1 MAVPA
6 LPPDGMNSRLVS
18 DDAEARLA
26 QRLDDLHQMLYRR
39 GGIRPANAAV
49 EEIAKLLLLRLW
61 LKDDPTA
68 SVNGQPLSSILNP
81 DYLRKSDRLDAV
93 KAAFTMAVAQRQFS
107 ALLPDGTAEQVWPSD
122 EPFRL
127 NRADVVAEAL
137 EVLEPVF
144 ATEMPTVGDP
154 LGAAFD
160 AFLRGRYDH
169 SGGLGTYLTPS
180 AVTSTLAEIALEMV
194 DPLLPIAEGS
204 VTFGDPCVGTGR
216 FLIAMLD
223 AARRR
228 AEGEGSMRDYDA
240 FRKHGMFGA
249 DQSAASVAKART
261 NLLLYGIRNPF
272 VFTVRDSVTDRNVD
286 ALRGRLKL
294 ILTNPPFG
302 DGKYDSLDGIART
315 RMLLPEVGKRDRI
328 DPAIAFVARCLD
340 LLAPGGVL
348 GIVLPDGLVD
358 GAVLRR
364 ALARQNLSLSADE
377 ISVEANISLPTAAF
391 APSGTVAKTS
401 ALMIRRGKPASG
413 RILLARADHVG
424 YIKQA
429 GKVVPDPAGNDLP
442 IITQVGCALL
452 SGAMATPTVQ
462 PVVSEQPLV
471 AFPERRDLATLD
483 PSRLDPSSV
492 RARHGLRAEGA
503 TDLSTLIKPVRTVRA
518 KKVSGLPFVSVLHVD
533 DLGAVAWHE
542 AEVNEP
548 STPGQFAKAGD
559 LLVSL
564 LNPKKLRAAVVPD
577 VYAEVECSAEF
588 AVFEANVDPYA
599 VLALLYRPAVQAQLA
614 PLGRGTSSSRRRIE
628 AADVLALLVP
638 ALDSETV
645 ERLGEDTRQSLEAIR
660 VARMTLTDRF
670 GLPATP

>member
-1 MAVPA
+1 MAQPA
-6 LPPDGMNSRLVS
+6 VLLDPKSQLRS
-18 DDAEARLA
+18 DDAETRLA

-61 LKDDPTA
+61 LKDAPDATVDGQCLCVILDP
-68 SVNGQPLSSILNP
+68 GQ
-81 DYLRKSDRLDAV
+81 LRASDRLDAV
-93 KAAFTMAVAQRQFS
+93 KAAFLKAVAQPQFS
-107 ALLPDGTAEQVWPSD
+107 ALLPDGSTEQVWPSD

-127 NRADVVAEAL
+127 NRADVTAEAL
-137 EVLEPVF
+137 EILEPIF
-144 ATEMPTVGDP
+144 SSDAPTVGDP

-180 AVTSTLAEIALEMV
+180 AVTNTLAEIALELV
-194 DPLLPIAEGS
+194 DPMATTTNKS

-216 FLIAMLD
+216 FLIAMLN
-223 AARRR
+223 AVRRR
-228 AEGEGSMRDYDA
+228 AEAEGRLDAYDS
-240 FRKHGMFGA
+240 FRTHGMFGA

-261 NLLLYGIRNPF
+261 NLMLYGIRNPF
-272 VFTVRDSVTDRNVD
+272 VFTVRDSVTDTNVD

-302 DGKYDSLDGIART
+302 DGKYDSPDGIART
-315 RMLLPEVGKRDRI
+315 RMMLPEVGKKDRI

-340 LLAPGGVL
+340 LLAPGGLL

-358 GAVLRR
+358 GSILRR
-364 ALARQNLSLSADE
+364 ALARHDLSLSAGE
-377 ISVEANISLPTAAF
+377 VSVEANISLPTAAF

-424 YIKQA
+424 YLKQA

-442 IITQVGCALL
+442 TITEIGCALL
-452 SGAMATPTVQ
+452 SGAMATPTLQ
-462 PVVSEQPLV
+462 PLVSEQPLV
-471 AFPERRDLATLD
+471 AYPERQDLATMD
-483 PSRLDPSSV
+483 PSRLDPVSV
-492 RARHGLRAEGA
+492 RARHGLRAAGA
-503 TDLSTLIKPVRTVRA
+503 TELGTLIKPVRTRRA
-518 KKVSGLPFVSVLHVD
+518 KKPGDLPFVSVLHVD
-533 DLGAVAWHE
+533 DLGSVAWHE
-542 AEVNEP
+542 AEINTP
-548 STPGQFAKAGD
+548 TTPGQFARAGN

-564 LNPKKLRAAVVPD
+564 LNPRKLRAAVVPD
-577 VYAEVECSAEF
+577 AYAEVECSAEF
-588 AVFEANVDPYA
+588 GVFEANVDPYA
-599 VLALLYRPAVQAQLA
+599 VLALLYRPEVQAQLA

-638 ALDSETV
+638 SLKGDAM
-645 ERLGEDTRQSLEAIR
+645 ERLGAETGHSLEAIR
-660 VARMTLTDRF
+660 VARMLLSTSY
-670 GLPATP
+670 GLQET